1 MVSAKPSSVSELEQ
15 AFELFNRVSNELG
28 DSYRDLE
35 SKVAGLT
42 AELTAARSAR
52 VRELAE
58 KERLAHRLSSL
69 VSVLPGGV
77 LIVGADQVI
86 RDVNPE
92 ALGLLGEPLVGL
104 CFEDVLSRVAVGVN
118 TMPSP
123 EKQLKSG
130 KRISIVSRQLDSAGD
145 HVVLITDVSENHKLR
160 EQLEQRKRLSAMG
173 EMAAR
178 LAHQIR
184 TPLSSATLYLSQLGR
199 QDLARE
205 DRTKVSSR
213 LGERLGHISNLVDS
227 MLSFVRGAAP
237 ACELVYLAEVLA
249 TFEANVRPLLA
260 KSGAT
265 LALPSVDNTLGVV
278 GDRDELAGALCNLAM
293 NAIEASPDPV
303 ALDVWVGAL
312 NRDCLQIR
320 VSDNGPG
327 IAQEIIDRVF
337 DPFFTTRIQ
346 GTGLGLAVVA
356 GTVSQHGGD
365 ISVQNRATGGA
376 EFLISLPIAT
386 DRLATAPVQP
396 EHSQKVA
403 QS

>member
-28 DSYRDLE
+28 ESYRDLE
-35 SKVAGLT
+35 SKVAALT
-42 AELTAARSAR
+42 AELTVARSAR

-69 VSVLPGGV
+69 VAALPGGV
-77 LIVGADQVI
+77 LIIGADQII

-92 ALGLLGEPLVGL
+92 GIGLLGEPLVGL
-104 CFEDVLSRVAVGVN
+104 HLDDVLSRVTVGVN
-118 TMPSP
+118 TLPSP

-130 KRISIVSRQLDSAGD
+130 KKISLVSRQLDTSGD

-160 EQLEQRKRLSAMG
+160 EQLEQRKRLTALG

-184 TPLSSATLYLSQLGR
+184 TPLSSATLYLSQLNR
-199 QDLARE
+199 PDMERE
-205 DRTKVSSR
+205 DRTKVASR

-237 ACELVYLAEVLA
+237 ASELVYLAEVLA
-249 TFEANVRPLLA
+249 SFEANIKPQLA

-265 LALPSVDNTLGVV
+265 LSLPAVDNTLGVI
-278 GDRDELAGALCNLAM
+278 GDRDELVGALCNLAM
-293 NAIEASPDPV
+293 NAIEASPGSV

-312 NRDCLQIR
+312 NRDWLQLR
-320 VSDNGPG
+320 VRDDGPG
-327 IAQEIIDRVF
+327 IAEDIIERVF

-365 ISVQNRATGGA
+365 ISVQNRAAGGT

-386 DRLATAPVQP
+386 DRLAVSVAQP
-396 EHSQKVA
+396 ESRPEVV